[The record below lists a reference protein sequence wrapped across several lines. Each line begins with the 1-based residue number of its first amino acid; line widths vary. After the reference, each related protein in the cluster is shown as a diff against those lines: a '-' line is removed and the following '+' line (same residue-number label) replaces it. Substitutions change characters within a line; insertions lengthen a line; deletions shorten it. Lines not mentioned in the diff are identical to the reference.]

1 MLFAGADAAGVDHAS
16 PVKMTHERRDSQRE
30 DRSSLCESVVQFTG
44 RPELGCWQCKNAIR
58 HNMILDPSGRP
69 TCMSFEAAWRDSVQM
84 AKEMLEA
91 AKPLRPS
98 DRLIWA
104 RVEVKL
110 GAAKEDEE
118 EEIEEEE
125 EEEEEE
131 EGDGDE

>member
-1 MLFAGADAAGVDHAS
+1 
-16 PVKMTHERRDSQRE
+16 
-30 DRSSLCESVVQFTG
+30 
-44 RPELGCWQCKNAIR
+44 
-58 HNMILDPSGRP
+58 
-69 TCMSFEAAWRDSVQM
+69 MSFEAAWRDSVQM